1 MKTVKKT
8 IKWQTI
14 RLSVLTAT
22 LLGGLSAVAT
32 ETESQ
37 TRILLAADRPILQA
51 GDQIAID
58 VLVTNVEDLQT
69 FQVTL
74 DVKGGDQGSLDLQQ
88 IVIDDSRPEFVFG
101 RGNALDA
108 TNVKTKEA
116 AGVLLSDS
124 VDVAEPALL
133 ATFLFRASR
142 GAAGT
147 FTISLAGNEQTFLRD
162 AGALAIES
170 QSDSTLQVTIVDRA
184 RERKIDRK

>member
-8 IKWQTI
+8 IKLEAI

-22 LLGGLSAVAT
+22 LLGGLSVLAT

-37 TRILLAADRPILQA
+37 TRILLNADRTILQA

-58 VLVTNVEDLQT
+58 VLVANVENLQT
-69 FQVTL
+69 FQVAL
-74 DVKGGDQGSLDLQQ
+74 DVKGGEQGSLELQQ
-88 IVIDDSRPEFVFG
+88 IVIDENRPEYVFG

-108 TNVKTKEA
+108 TNVKTREA
-116 AGVLLSDS
+116 AAVLLSDS
-124 VDVAEPALL
+124 VDAAEPALL

-147 FTISLAGNEQTFLRD
+147 FTFSLAGSEHTFLRD
-162 AGALAIES
+162 AGAVAIES
-170 QSDSTLQVTIVDRA
+170 RTDSTLQLTIVDRA
-184 RERKIDRK
+184 KKRKIDRK